1 MAFTKLTSDEIANI
15 VKYTRAP
22 RPVKDT
28 ITQGWEGVDD
38 HEDRIAAMEGGGGG
52 GMPVV
57 VGATANN
64 FPLFDTGGVLKDSGV
79 TGVSLSQFPDIVT
92 YVDVTN
98 QAMAPRYT
106 YCAISKTQ
114 GTHDAFTMPANGG
127 FIKDIFVIVMTKED
141 TGTKTLD
148 VGIDGGVTDTDG
160 LAAGLDVGTAGSS
173 RPGPVLDATST
184 WYTGNTRGVL
194 MSTTKAG
201 SSATIPGIYFEF
213 PFSFS
218 PNDKVTYTVPT
229 GGYTELD
236 AFLCCEYVEN
246 VQVGV

>member
-1 MAFTKLTSDEIANI
+1 MSWTKLTTDEIANI

-64 FPLFDTGGVLKDSGV
+64 FPLFDAGGVLKDSGV
-79 TGVSLSQFPDIVT
+79 SGVDVDKYPDIVD
-92 YVDVTN
+92 YLLVDS
-98 QAMAPRYT
+98 QAMAPRFVYA
-106 YCAISKTQ
+106 AISNTE
-114 GTHDAFTMPANGG
+114 GSHDAFTLPANGG
-127 FIKDIFVIVMTKED
+127 LLEDVFLIIMTEES
-141 TGTKTLD
+141 TGTKTID
-148 VGIDGGVTDTDG
+148 IGIDGGVTDTDG
-160 LAAGLDVGTAGSS
+160 LATGLDVGTAGGT

-213 PFSFS
+213 PFFFS
-218 PNDKVTYTVPT
+218 PGDKVTYTVPT

-236 AFLCCEYVEN
+236 AFICVKYLEN